1 MGTYPFEL
9 GPIRPVDEADSL
21 LIRTTRGCPWNNCE
35 FCVNYK
41 GMRFSKRPVED
52 IKKDI
57 AAAAEY
63 YGGQPFESCFLQDG
77 DSFIMKTD
85 ELLEILGFLKQH
97 FPSLKK
103 VSSYGRSQTMIRKSP
118 QEIKAICDAGL
129 NLLYCGMESEADA
142 VLKNIKKG
150 VSCV

>member
-1 MGTYPFEL
+1 METLPFEL

-21 LIRTTRGCPWNNCE
+21 LIRTTRGCPWNKCE

-41 GMRFSKRPVED
+41 NMRFSRRPVED

-63 YGGQPFESCFLQDG
+63 YGGHPFEACFLQDG
-77 DSFIMKTD
+77 DSFIMKTE

-97 FPSLKK
+97 FPSLNCF
-103 VSSYGRSQTMIRKSP
+103 SSPDPFFMPMVRTRMKS
-118 QEIKAICDAGL
+118 GL
-129 NLLYCGMESEADA
+129 
-142 VLKNIKKG
+142 I
-150 VSCV
+150 